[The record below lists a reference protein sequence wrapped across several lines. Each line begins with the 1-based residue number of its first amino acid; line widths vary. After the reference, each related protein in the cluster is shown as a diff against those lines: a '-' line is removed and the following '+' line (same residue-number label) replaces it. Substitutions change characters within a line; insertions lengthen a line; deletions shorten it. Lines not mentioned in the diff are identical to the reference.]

1 MPNPAPTAVTPEIIT
16 VQVVAVPLQAPRQ
29 PWNLV
34 PSAVSVTRVPAGWSA
49 QQFEEM
55 PLPEFQQL
63 LQRGEIQE
71 ATQWKPDG
79 RRRYVYRLV

>member
-1 MPNPAPTAVTPEIIT
+1 MRVWPLAARYAWFRALADSAFRPHAAREEAPLRT
-16 VQVVAVPLQAPRQ
+16 VYNSR
-29 PWNLV
+29 
-34 PSAVSVTRVPAGWSA
+34 TC
-49 QQFEEM
+49 QFEEM

-71 ATQWKPDG
+71 AAQRRPDG